1 MRAHLVVSDLSL
13 TSLDTTVGVSN
24 LLFGGVDVA
33 VTVVQVTQLIL
44 SVKLTPNTVWS
55 RSWGWSWSW
64 SWSLIG
70 HHGVRCVRE
79 GVVRGI
85 VVAKVSVVSV
95 LWLIVRLVV
104 LVARVAGVARVARVE
119 EASPDLLSTGGRQ
132 QAAHHNLQ
140 GDGPD

>member
-1 MRAHLVVSDLSL
+1 MRNINILIEVLVLS
-13 TSLDTTVGVSN
+13 SRPQEMRR
-24 LLFGGVDVA
+24 LLC
-33 VTVVQVTQLIL
+33 
-44 SVKLTPNTVWS
+44 W
-55 RSWGWSWSW
+55 SWGWSW

>member
-1 MRAHLVVSDLSL
+1 MSDLSL

-44 SVKLTPNTVWS
+44 SVELTPNTVWS
-55 RSWGWSWSW
+55 RSWGWSW